1 MAELP
6 FVFQQ
11 ELSAIDLGE
20 EAEASVAD
28 FARRHLRR
36 MADLAEKA
44 YEGEGHDFPIC
55 RLHPLGRLAVII
67 WKLPEIRRKYEALG
81 ISAEII
87 RDTFSDISL
96 RQRLFYQ
103 KTGKVGLSRADGIW
117 LRHIASAQI
126 FKLGVLQYQPI
137 KMFYL
142 ENYENGS
149 PFFVI
154 SDDQKAKLPVG
165 TPVVNVHIQA
175 GADLAV
181 ERVADSLMM
190 AKDFFPRVFPETR
203 FQALVCYSWLLHS
216 GLQDLLP
223 PNSRILH
230 FAENFEV
237 VSETGDNRQA
247 VERIFG
253 RRYRRRANYPQQ
265 TSLQRNALRDPAK
278 LGYALGIIYLD

>member
-6 FVFQQ
+6 FAFQQ
-11 ELSAIDLGE
+11 ELSALGLDE
-20 EAEASVAD
+20 EAEASVAG
-28 FARRHLRR
+28 FARRNLGR

-55 RLHPLGRLAVII
+55 CLHPLGRLAVIV
-67 WKLPEIRRKYEALG
+67 WKLAEIRRKYEDYG
-81 ISAEII
+81 IAAEII
-87 RDTFSDISL
+87 RDTFSDIFL
-96 RQRLFYQ
+96 RQHLFYQ
-103 KTGKVGLSRADGIW
+103 ETGKVGLSRADGIW

-126 FKLGVLQYQPI
+126 FKLGVLQYQPT

-154 SDDQKAKLPVG
+154 SDYQKAKLPAG
-165 TPVVNVHIQA
+165 TPVLNVHIQT

-181 ERVADSLMM
+181 ERVADSLQM
-190 AKDFFPRVFPETR
+190 AKDFFPRVFPETPFR
-203 FQALVCYSWLLHS
+203 AMVCYSWLLHS
-216 GLQDLLP
+216 GLKDLLP
-223 PNSRILH
+223 PNSRILL

-237 VSETGDNRQA
+237 ISETGDKKQA
-247 VERIFG
+247 MERIFG

>member
-1 MAELP
+1 
-6 FVFQQ
+6 
-11 ELSAIDLGE
+11 
-20 EAEASVAD
+20 
-28 FARRHLRR
+28 

-44 YEGEGHDFPIC
+44 YEGEGHNFPIC
-55 RLHPLGRLAVII
+55 RLHPLGRLAVIA
-67 WKLPEIRRKYEALG
+67 WKLTEIRRKYEDYG

-87 RDTFSDISL
+87 RDTFSDIFL
-96 RQRLFYQ
+96 RQCLFYQ
-103 KTGKVGLSRADGIW
+103 KTGKVGLSCADGIW

-142 ENYENGS
+142 ENHENGS

-165 TPVVNVHIQA
+165 TPVLNVHIQT

-181 ERVADSLMM
+181 ERVADSLQM
-190 AKDFFPRVFPETR
+190 AKNFFAKVFPETPFR
-203 FQALVCYSWLLHS
+203 AMVCYSWLLHS
-216 GLQDLLP
+216 GLKDLLP
-223 PNSRILH
+223 PNSRILL

-237 VSETGDNRQA
+237 VSETGDNQQA

-265 TSLQRNALRDPAK
+265 TSLQRNTLRDPAK